1 MARSAASRINRALG
15 ITLVAVLILAIGLYG
30 PATLVG
36 PLPST
41 AAVIDDAS
49 DIVPTLG
56 APTVPQTGAS
66 AIATSDGT
74 ILASGGEGAAVPLGG
89 VTKVIT
95 ALVVLDE
102 KPIEPGKPGPSIVVT
117 AEDYAGYVKYISE
130 SARSISLIA
139 GETWTEQQYLQ
150 AMLLGSS
157 NTHADALARWAFGS
171 VDDYVVAANAWL
183 AANGYAGTTVVDAT
197 GLAEGSQGTASEL
210 AALAARAFDDPVL
223 ADIMSR
229 DSAVVAGN
237 RAVDNVAAYRA
248 DDGIT
253 GLSRSFTDAA
263 GLCFLFALT
272 VGTGD
277 DAVPLYGAFLR
288 EPDYETLDGDLST
301 LASSAA
307 ATLTETVLVSQGD
320 ELVTYTT
327 PWGDEAH
334 GVAVATKSELIWLTE
349 PVTKTVTAREV
360 TTAAKGTR
368 VGQVTF
374 ETPTGKVTVLLE
386 LDRRIADPGPVWRLT
401 HPAPVI
407 DAFIRSRTDSE

>member
-15 ITLVAVLILAIGLYG
+15 IALVAILILAIGLYG

-36 PLPST
+36 PLPRT
-41 AAVIDDAS
+41 EAVIDNAS
-49 DIVPTLG
+49 DITPTRG
-56 APTVPQTGAS
+56 APTVSQNGAS
-66 AIATSDGT
+66 AIVTADGAV
-74 ILASGGEGAAVPLGG
+74 LASGGDTAPVPLGG

-95 ALVVLDE
+95 ALVVLDA
-102 KPIEPGKPGPSIVVT
+102 KPIEAGKPGPSIVVT
-117 AEDYAGYVKYISE
+117 AEDYAGYVTYISE

-171 VDDYVVAANAWL
+171 VDDYVVAANTWL
-183 AANGYAGTTVVDAT
+183 TANGYPGTTVVDAT
-197 GLAEGSQGTASEL
+197 GLAEGSEGTASEL
-210 AALAARAFDDPVL
+210 AALASRAFADPVI
-223 ADIMSR
+223 ADIMSH
-229 DSAVVAGN
+229 DSVVVAGN
-237 RAVDNVAAYRA
+237 RPVDNVAAYRV

-253 GLSRSFTDAA
+253 ALSRSFTDAA
-263 GLCFLFALT
+263 GLCFLFRLT

-288 EPDYETLDGDLST
+288 EPDYETLDGDLTTLVST
-301 LASSAA
+301 AA
-307 ATLTETVLVSQGD
+307 ETLTETVLVSEGD
-320 ELVTYTT
+320 ALVTYTT

-334 GVAVATKSELIWLTE
+334 GVAVATKSELIWLTTPITSTITVE
-349 PVTKTVTAREV
+349 PV

-374 ETPTGKVTVLLE
+374 HTPTGDATVLLE
-386 LDRRIADPGPVWRLT
+386 LDRRIADPGPVWRMT

-407 DAFIRSRTDSE
+407 DAFIRSRMDSE

>member
-1 MARSAASRINRALG
+1 MV
-15 ITLVAVLILAIGLYG
+15 VAVVILGLGLYG

-41 AAVIDDAS
+41 DAVIDEPS
-49 DIVPTLG
+49 DILPTMG

-66 AIATSDGT
+66 AIATDDGT
-74 ILASGGEGAAVPLGG
+74 IFASGGDTAPVPLGG

-95 ALVVLDE
+95 ALVVLDA
-102 KPIEPGKPGPSIVVT
+102 KPIEPGKPGPSIVVS
-117 AEDYAGYVKYISE
+117 AEDYAGFVTYISE

-183 AANGYAGTTVVDAT
+183 AESGYAGTTVVDAT

-223 ADIMSR
+223 ADIMSL
-229 DSAVVAGN
+229 DNVVVAGN
-237 RAVDNVAAYRA
+237 RRVDNVAAYRVDEA
-248 DDGIT
+248 IT

-263 GLCFLFALT
+263 GLCFLFRLE

-288 EPDYETLDGDLST
+288 EPDYETLDGDLTT
-301 LASSAA
+301 LIASAA

-320 ELVTYTT
+320 EVVTYTT

-334 GVAVATKSELIWLTE
+334 GVAVATKSELIWLTT
-349 PVTKTVTAREV
+349 PVTKTVTATDV

-374 ETPTGKVTVLLE
+374 HTPTGDVTVLLE
-386 LDRRIADPGPVWRLT
+386 LDRRVADPGPVWRMT

-407 DAFIRSRTDSE
+407 DAFVRSRTDSE

>member
-15 ITLVAVLILAIGLYG
+15 IALVAILILAIGLYG

-36 PLPST
+36 PLPRT
-41 AAVIDDAS
+41 EAAVDDAS
-49 DIVPTLG
+49 DIIPTRG
-56 APTVPQTGAS
+56 APTVSQNGGS
-66 AIATSDGT
+66 AIATADGSV
-74 ILASGGEGAAVPLGG
+74 LASGGDTAAVPLGG

-95 ALVVLDE
+95 ALVVLDA
-102 KPIEPGKPGPSIVVT
+102 KPIEAGKPGPSIVVT
-117 AEDYAGYVKYISE
+117 AEDYAGYVTYISE

-183 AANGYAGTTVVDAT
+183 AANGYPGTTVVDAT
-197 GLAEGSQGTASEL
+197 GLAEGSEGTASDL
-210 AALAARAFDDPVL
+210 AALASRAFGDPVIV
-223 ADIMSR
+223 DIMSH
-229 DSAVVAGN
+229 DSVVVAGN
-237 RAVDNVAAYRA
+237 RPVDNVAAYRA

-263 GLCFLFALT
+263 GLCFLFRLT

-288 EPDYETLDGDLST
+288 EPDYETLDGDLTT
-301 LASSAA
+301 LVSSAA
-307 ATLTETVLVSQGD
+307 ETLTETVLVAEGD
-320 ELVTYTT
+320 QLVTYTT

-334 GVAVATKSELIWLTE
+334 GVAVTTKSELIWLTS
-349 PVTKTVTAREV
+349 PVTKTITVEPV

-374 ETPTGKVTVLLE
+374 HTPTGDVTVLLE
-386 LDRRIADPGPVWRLT
+386 LDRRIADPGLVWRMT

-407 DAFIRSRTDSE
+407 DAFIRSRTGSE